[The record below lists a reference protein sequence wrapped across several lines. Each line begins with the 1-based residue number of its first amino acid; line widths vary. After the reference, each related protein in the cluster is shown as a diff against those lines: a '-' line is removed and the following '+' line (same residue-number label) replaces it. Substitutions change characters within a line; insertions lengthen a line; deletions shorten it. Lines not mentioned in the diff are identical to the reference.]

1 MNLTITRITATEVIV
16 PAKPGAIN
24 SPGLDKPL
32 HKMIHKGKP
41 GWSVQFDEV
50 QKIILEVE
58 TACGL
63 VGLGELYRGPMS
75 QMVEDFARVL
85 LGMDAASIPLQRL
98 PLPHARE
105 YDGFECALYDLMG
118 KARGVRV
125 ADLLGGP
132 VRDRV
137 RVGAWSS
144 HRKNEEIGAWA
155 AQFQRQGYDCI
166 KFKCDLHDDVG
177 RWAEEIAQH
186 APGMKII
193 LDPNERWETAANTR
207 ERLRRLESVGNILCL
222 EEPMPRWNL
231 AEYARLRQF
240 SSIPIA
246 LHVSLPYIAHA
257 QKIQDATLAVRQD
270 AVDGFNFNGGAA
282 NFQRLDHLAVL
293 CNLPCW
299 HGSEI
304 DLGILEARYVHSC
317 AAAESAVWPS
327 DIFGRM
333 IRSHDLLKTPLT
345 FAPPCVL
352 LPEGPGL
359 GIELDRDA
367 VAAHQTGRYE
377 II

>member
-1 MNLTITRITATEVIV
+1 MNLTITRITATEVVV

-24 SPGLDKPL
+24 SKGLDKPL
-32 HKMIHKGKP
+32 HKLPHKGKP

-63 VGLGELYRGPMS
+63 VGLGECYRGPMS
-75 QMVEDFARVL
+75 PVIADYANLL
-85 LGMDAASIPLQRL
+85 LGVDAAKLTLQRL
-98 PLPHARE
+98 PIPHSRE
-105 YDGFECALYDLMG
+105 YDGFECAIYDLIG
-118 KARGVRV
+118 KARGLRV
-125 ADLLGGP
+125 ADLLGGA
-132 VRDRV
+132 VRERV

-144 HRKNEEIGAWA
+144 HRSMDEIGEWA
-155 AQFQRQGYDCI
+155 AQYQRQGYDCI
-166 KFKCDLHDDVG
+166 KFKCDLHDDVAG
-177 RWAEEIAQH
+177 WAREIAKH

-193 LDPNERWETAANTR
+193 LDPNERWETASNCR
-207 ERLRRLESVGNILCL
+207 ERLRALEQVGNILCL
-222 EEPMPRWNL
+222 EEPLPRWNL

-240 SSIPIA
+240 STIPVV
-246 LHVSLPYIAHA
+246 LHVSLPYVAHA

-282 NFQRLDHLAVL
+282 NFQRLDHLATL
-293 CNLPCW
+293 CSLPCW

-333 IRSHDLLKTPLT
+333 IRRHDLLKNPLR
-345 FAPPCVL
+345 FEPPHVL

-359 GIELDRDA
+359 GVELDRDA
-367 VAAHQTGRYE
+367 VKEFTVGRHE
-377 II
+377 LV